1 MLKIAICDDER
12 YFQTIIKEILINYQE
27 QKNIPL
33 SIDIFESG
41 KELLKLE
48 MGLVRYNIV
57 FLDIKM
63 DEIDGILTAQ
73 TIRDVNKD
81 IFIVF
86 ITAFVDYSLE
96 GYKVDAIRYILKN
109 NESFYYT
116 VFESMD
122 AILEKMNYKYSK
134 KIFNFMEGRKAIH
147 TNRILYIES
156 KLHKLH
162 FNILEEKINSYTL
175 YGTLD
180 KLEEQLLEDQFVR
193 IHQSYLVNMKH
204 IRSIKNIT

>member
-48 MGLVRYNIV
+48 IELVRYNIV

-116 VFESMD
+116 VFECMD

-134 KIFNFMEGRKAIH
+134 KIFNFMEGRKTIH

-162 FNILEEKINSYTL
+162 FNILE
-175 YGTLD
+175 
-180 KLEEQLLEDQFVR
+180 
-193 IHQSYLVNMKH
+193 
-204 IRSIKNIT
+204 

>member
-81 IFIVF
+81 IFI
-86 ITAFVDYSLE
+86 I
-96 GYKVDAIRYILKN
+96 
-109 NESFYYT
+109 
-116 VFESMD
+116 
-122 AILEKMNYKYSK
+122 
-134 KIFNFMEGRKAIH
+134 
-147 TNRILYIES
+147 
-156 KLHKLH
+156 
-162 FNILEEKINSYTL
+162 
-175 YGTLD
+175 
-180 KLEEQLLEDQFVR
+180 
-193 IHQSYLVNMKH
+193 
-204 IRSIKNIT
+204 